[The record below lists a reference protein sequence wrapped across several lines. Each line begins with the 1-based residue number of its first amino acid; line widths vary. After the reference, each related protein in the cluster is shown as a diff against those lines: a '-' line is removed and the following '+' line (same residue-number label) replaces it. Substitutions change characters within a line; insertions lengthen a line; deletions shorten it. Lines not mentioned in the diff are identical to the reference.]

1 MYGPLNVKFLLSAN
15 SYVGLTAVVFDLLN
29 ITRCLVL
36 K

>member
-1 MYGPLNVKFLLSAN
+1 MHGPLNIKFLLSAS
-15 SYVGLTAVVFDLLN
+15 SYVGLTDVVFDLVN